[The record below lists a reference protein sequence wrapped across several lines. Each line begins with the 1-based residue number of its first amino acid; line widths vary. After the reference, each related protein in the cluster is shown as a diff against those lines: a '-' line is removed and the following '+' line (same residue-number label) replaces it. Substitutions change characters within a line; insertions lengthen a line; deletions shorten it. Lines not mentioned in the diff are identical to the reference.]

1 MYRLATVRRRLVLPQ
16 CVPYADTVKY
26 SSRTRAAVTW
36 HARFSRKDG
45 KRGEKSIRRKEGKAR
60 SVRDAGEDVTRS
72 EENSADKERGSQK
85 EAQDRKKKHTR
96 EREEKRTK
104 REGERGRQ
112 SEPSSEGGEYLSRAR
127 RLRSLASRLPID
139 HR

>member
-1 MYRLATVRRRLVLPQ
+1 
-16 CVPYADTVKY
+16 VKY
-26 SSRTRAAVTW
+26 SSRARAAVTW
-36 HARFSRKDG
+36 HARFSRKNG

-72 EENSADKERGSQK
+72 EENSADKKRGSQK
-85 EAQDRKKKHTR
+85 GAQDRKKKHTR
-96 EREEKRTK
+96 EREEKTK

-112 SEPSSEGGEYLSRAR
+112 SEPPSEGGEYLSRAR